1 MFYENEN
8 EKDVIGNDSEIQITE
23 DGVVS
28 WGDVLD
34 DTSDDLVS
42 VVNDDSSDDAVIP
55 EASEDEIHVD
65 TSEEPDEE
73 ELRRILSDG
82 DNSEDASDQDFD
94 LSDEEK
100 SEQDFEFD
108 SSMLDNEKFTSQ
120 DVPAQEVSERK
131 APQKSSSGIM
141 PVLLA
146 LLVAL
151 IVVGGVYYY
160 INFVSANK
168 ETSNGDLVPNNQIN
182 DLTQEELEQ
191 RNQEQQQQQ
200 QDIPVVNE
208 DTQDL
213 VQADDAQANEKKE
226 VVDIRLGGRA
236 NPFLPSS
243 KYLSVEVPE
252 TYIDF
257 ENPSI
262 PKPPETFGSENSP
275 AVKMLSISVSGIM
288 YDNVKPSAIITYEGN
303 DYFVQRGDKLN
314 EYRVI
319 DIGKNYVLI
328 SLGRN
333 TYKANVGEE
342 FKITDNFYGSAKYLP
357 TGRQYQIVGNGKDSS
372 ESVEIKVD

>member
-8 EKDVIGNDSEIQITE
+8 EKDVIGNNSEIQITE

-42 VVNDDSSDDAVIP
+42 VVDDGDSADDAVLT
-55 EASEDEIHVD
+55 EASEDEIHVEASD
-65 TSEEPDEE
+65 EPDEE

-82 DNSEDASDQDFD
+82 DNAANNPTDDLPEDID
-94 LSDEEK
+94 LSEEEK

-108 SSMLDNEKFTSQ
+108 SSMMEAENFNSQ
-120 DVPAQEVSERK
+120 DVPEQEVSQRK
-131 APQKSSSGIM
+131 APQKSSVGLM

-146 LLVAL
+146 LLVAVL
-151 IVVGGVYYY
+151 VVGAGYFIYL
-160 INFVSANK
+160 NMFNN
-168 ETSNGDLVPNNQIN
+168 ETSSGDLTANNQIN
-182 DLTQEELEQ
+182 DITEEELAQ
-191 RNQEQQQQQ
+191 RAQQQE
-200 QDIPVVNE
+200 DIPVVNE
-208 DTQDL
+208 DTQDMI
-213 VQADDAQANEKKE
+213 QADDAQAEEKKE
-226 VVDIRLGGRA
+226 VVSIKLGGRA
-236 NPFLPSS
+236 NPFLPNS
-243 KYLSVEVPE
+243 KYISVDVPE

-262 PKPPETFGSENSP
+262 PKPPETYGPANSP

-319 DIGKNYVLI
+319 DIGPNFVLI

-342 FKITDNFYGSAKYLP
+342 FKITDDFYGSAKYLP
-357 TGRQYQIVGNGKDSS
+357 TGRQYQIVGNKGD
-372 ESVEIKVD
+372 SVEIKVD